1 MAQPP
6 DLQVILIY
14 YSFIDHIQS
23 KKIMATIKISA
34 KDVKALRDQTGAGM
48 MDCKKALVEANG
60 DINAAIEYLRK
71 KGQKMTEKRADRD
84 AKEGVVI
91 ALTSDNN
98 QQGVVVRIGC
108 ETDFV
113 AKNED
118 FVNFVKSVT
127 ETALA
132 AFPADKEALLAIE
145 LDGATIGDKLVEK
158 TGVIGEKIELASY
171 ERLEAEQVVA
181 YIHMGYK
188 AGVIVGFNKANDSLA
203 EAGKNVAMQIAAMKP
218 IAVDKDGVDAS
229 VVQKEIEI
237 GMEQA
242 RQEGK
247 PEAMLEKI
255 AQGKL
260 GKFYKEQTLL
270 NQEYVKAE
278 KKETVKQYIQKID
291 KELTVT
297 AFKHVTLG

>member
-1 MAQPP
+1 
-6 DLQVILIY
+6 
-14 YSFIDHIQS
+14 
-23 KKIMATIKISA
+23 MATIKISA

-60 DINAAIEYLRK
+60 DLNAAIEYLRK

-84 AKEGVVI
+84 AKEGVVV
-91 ALTSDNN
+91 ALTSSDNTK
-98 QQGVVVRIGC
+98 GVVVRIGC

-118 FVNFVKSVT
+118 FVAFAKSVA
-127 ETALA
+127 ETALTT
-132 AFPADKEALLAIE
+132 FPASKEDLLAAE
-145 LDGATIGDKLVEK
+145 MDGQTIADKVVEK

-171 ERLEAEQVVA
+171 ECLEAAQVVS
-181 YIHMGYK
+181 YIHMGHK
-188 AGVIVGFNKANDSLA
+188 AGVIVGFNKTNDALEA
-203 EAGKNVAMQIAAMKP
+203 AGKNVAMQIAAMNP
-218 IAVDKDGVDAS
+218 IAVDKDGVDAT
-229 VVQKEIEI
+229 VIEKEIEI

-242 RQEGK
+242 REQGK

-260 GKFYKEQTLL
+260 GKFYKEKTLL

-278 KKETVKQYIQKID
+278 KKENVKQYIQSID